1 MGVFFD
7 IDHLPKFHNTV
18 LTIGTFDGVHCGHRA
33 ILKGVTDFAE
43 NTGGESV
50 LVTFEPHPRKLLHPK
65 ESLGLITPLHKKLTL
80 LSHAGIQHIVVVPF
94 TDVFSH
100 MSAQAY
106 VEEFLVNRFAPQSII
121 IGYDHRFG
129 HDRLGN
135 IGLLRRDAGRYGY
148 EVLEI
153 PAQLIDDAA
162 VSSTKIR
169 NAIREGR
176 VDEAMHMLG
185 RPFEM
190 EAKVVEGRR
199 LGRTIGFPTANL
211 EPLSSDLVLP
221 AIGVYAVFVSHQ
233 GKTYNGMMNI
243 GTNPTVDA
251 DVKLKLEVHLMDFD
265 GDIYGHQLE
274 VRFIRKFRDEEKF
287 GSLEALKT
295 QLATD
300 RRTANHILDTLDF

>member
-7 IDHLPKFHNTV
+7 IDHLPKFLNTV
-18 LTIGTFDGVHCGHRA
+18 LTIGTFDGVHRGHKA
-33 ILKGVTDFAE
+33 ILKGVTDFADS
-43 NTGGESV
+43 TGGESV

-65 ESLGLITPLHKKLTL
+65 ESLGIITPLHKKLTL
-80 LSHAGIQHIVVVPF
+80 LSHAGIKHIVVVPF

-100 MSAQAY
+100 MSAHAY
-106 VEEFLVNRFAPQSII
+106 IEEFLVRRFSPQSII

-129 HDRLGN
+129 HDRKGD
-135 IGLLRRDAGRYGY
+135 IGLLRKDAGKYGY

-169 NAIREGR
+169 NAIRDGR

-190 EAKVVEGRR
+190 EAKVVEGRK

-221 AIGVYAVFVSHQ
+221 AIGVYAVFVRHQ
-233 GKTYNGMMNI
+233 GKTHNGMMNI

-251 DVKLKLEVHLMDFD
+251 DLKLKLEVHLMDFD
-265 GDIYGHQLE
+265 GDIYGHQVE
-274 VRFIRKFRDEEKF
+274 VQFVCKFRDEERF
-287 GSLEALKT
+287 ASLDALKA
-295 QLATD
+295 QLAAD
-300 RRTANHILDTLDF
+300 RETASRILADLDF